1 NATDRDGTR
10 LTMLGGGILRVR
22 PDGTEMEV
30 YTHGTRNIYDVAI
43 DPLMNMFTRD
53 NTNDGGGWNI
63 RFSHQ
68 LQSGEYGYPLLFK
81 HYTEEIIP
89 ALVDVGGGSGT
100 GALYLNDHRW
110 PDSYNNTPLMADWG
124 RSYLY
129 KHPVTADG
137 PTFTQAEEPFIQLP
151 QITDVDIDGSG
162 IMYLSAWDGAGY
174 SGSPDIGYVVRVVP
188 DGWEYQPFA
197 DVTQLSDRKLIALL
211 ESSDAKVRQAAQ
223 FELLSRNPG
232 ERVAAS
238 VWKLAEDASLD
249 KPQRVAALY
258 TYAQLTGKAGIETL
272 VETTQDAALQE
283 FALRAL
289 ADRKGLAGAVPAKPF
304 LTALQSNDPRVRAAA
319 TIGVGRLGIRE
330 AIGQLLDTKV
340 PASFKAPALGT
351 EGPHAVP
358 NAEIIIPH
366 LSVQALV
373 ALNAAPECIDALGTE
388 QTDMALW
395 AMRYFHDDQVV

>member
-1 NATDRDGTR
+1 
-10 LTMLGGGILRVR
+10 
-22 PDGTEMEV
+22 
-30 YTHGTRNIYDVAI
+30 
-43 DPLMNMFTRD
+43 
-53 NTNDGGGWNI
+53 
-63 RFSHQ
+63 
-68 LQSGEYGYPLLFK
+68 
-81 HYTEEIIP
+81 
-89 ALVDVGGGSGT
+89 
-100 GALYLNDHRW
+100 
-110 PDSYNNTPLMADWG
+110 LMADWG

-129 KHPVTADG
+129 RHPVMADG

-188 DGWEYQPFA
+188 GGWKYRPFA

-232 ERVAAS
+232 ERTASS

-289 ADRKGLAGAVPAKPF
+289 ADRKGLAGACPAKLL
-304 LTALQSNDPRVRAAA
+304 LTAVQANDPRVRAAA
-319 TIGVGRLGIRE
+319 RIGVGRLGMRE
-330 AIGQLLDTKV
+330 AIGQLLDSKV
-340 PASFKAPALGT
+340 PASFEAAALGT
-351 EGPHAVP
+351 EGPHAAT
-358 NAEIIIPH
+358 NAEMIFPP
-366 LSVQALV
+366 LSLQAMV
-373 ALNAAPECIDALGTE
+373 ALK
-388 QTDMALW
+388 
-395 AMRYFHDDQVV
+395 